1 METFGSW
8 FELNNAVILMDL
20 EDTITVSAV
29 VGHAEFAPQAVERK
43 DVGDPT
49 RVEIDRCVAK
59 ICLRCGG
66 HSAAVAMN
74 LNGVPGRAYVVD
86 VRRVGE

>member
-1 METFGSW
+1 METFGSR
-8 FELNNAVILMDL
+8 FELNNAVLRMDL

-29 VGHAEFAPQAVERK
+29 VGDLEFAPQAVERK

-49 RVEIDRCVAK
+49 RVEIDRCGAK

-66 HSAAVAMN
+66 HSAAVAID

-86 VRRVGE
+86 MRRVGE